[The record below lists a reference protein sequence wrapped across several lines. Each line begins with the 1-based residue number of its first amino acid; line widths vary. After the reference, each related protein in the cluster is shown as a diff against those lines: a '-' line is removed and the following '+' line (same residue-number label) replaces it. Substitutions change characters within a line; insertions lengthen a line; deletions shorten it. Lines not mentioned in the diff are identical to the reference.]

1 MSESKTEDTKLIGVL
16 SDEEIDLYLKGDRRG
31 IDKLLLTNSNR
42 LTALVLSHMK
52 CEDERNAKEDV
63 IWQQIGGTDAIKL
76 RAEFVDTLI
85 LAQQK
90 RNAMMDKVTTS
101 NVIWASVTF
110 LGYTLWVLR
119 EAIVAYLK
127 TKIGN

>member
-52 CEDERNAKEDV
+52 CADERNAKEDV
-63 IWQQIGGTDAIKL
+63 IWKQIGGTDAIKL

-85 LAQQK
+85 IAQQK

>member
-1 MSESKTEDTKLIGVL
+1 MSDESLEDTKLVGVL
-16 SDEEIDLYLKGDRRG
+16 SEEEIDLYLQGDRCK

-52 CEDERNAKEDV
+52 HEDERNVKEDA
-63 IWQQIGGTDAIKL
+63 IWNQIGGTEAVKL

-90 RNAMMDKVTTS
+90 RNVMMDKVTTS

-110 LGYTLWVLR
+110 IGYSLWVLR
-119 EAIVAYLK
+119 EAVVAYLK
-127 TKIGN
+127 TKIGS

>member
-1 MSESKTEDTKLIGVL
+1 MSESETEDTKLIGVL
-16 SDEEIDLYLKGDRRG
+16 SDEEIDLYLQGDRRG

-42 LTALVLSHMK
+42 LTAFVLSHMK

-63 IWQQIGGTDAIKL
+63 IWKQIGGTDAIKL

>member
-16 SDEEIDLYLKGDRRG
+16 SDEEIDLYLKGDRRS

-42 LTALVLSHMK
+42 LTALVLSYMK

-63 IWQQIGGTDAIKL
+63 IWKQLGGTDAIKL

-119 EAIVAYLK
+119 EAVVAYLK

>member
-16 SDEEIDLYLKGDRRG
+16 SDEEIDLCLQGDRRG

-42 LTALVLSHMK
+42 LTALVLSHTK
-52 CEDERNAKEDV
+52 REDERNAKEDV
-63 IWQQIGGTDAIKL
+63 IWTQIGGTDAIKL

-119 EAIVAYLK
+119 EAVVAYLK

>member
-16 SDEEIDLYLKGDRRG
+16 SDEEIDLYLQGDRRG

-63 IWQQIGGTDAIKL
+63 IWKQIEGIDAIKL

-119 EAIVAYLK
+119 EAIVAYLQ
-127 TKIGN
+127 TKIGS